1 MPTTL
6 GTEYPTNWKG
16 TPPHML
22 REDVPVWQRFQGKY
36 SVLWK
41 KLYLDVLVGGPFLSA
56 EEEKDNMKR
65 MWRYNNSKRLDA
77 LAVLE
82 NGVWIIEVTA
92 SPGLRALGQLLTY
105 VSLWQDDDPLSL
117 IETPVL
123 VCETLDTDLISSAAK
138 FGIVTYLLPSP

>member
-6 GTEYPTNWKG
+6 GDPFPTNFGG

-22 REDVPVWQRFQGKY
+22 REDIPVWHIFQERY
-36 SVLWK
+36 SALWK

-56 EEEKDNMKR
+56 EEEKDNMKM

-82 NGVWIIEVTA
+82 NEVWIIEVA
-92 SPGLRALGQLLTY
+92 ANPGLRSLGQLMTY
-105 VSLWQDDDPLSL
+105 VSLWQDDDPVGL
-117 IETPVL
+117 IEIPVL
-123 VCETLDTDLISSAAK
+123 VCEIIDTDLIHAAAK
-138 FGIVTYLLPSP
+138 YGIVTYVLPSA

>member
-1 MPTTL
+1 
-6 GTEYPTNWKG
+6 
-16 TPPHML
+16 
-22 REDVPVWQRFQGKY
+22 
-36 SVLWK
+36 
-41 KLYLDVLVGGPFLSA
+41 
-56 EEEKDNMKR
+56 MKR